1 VEDGGLIAAKHQT
14 VSVLEEE
21 VAAVLPTADWEPL
34 DRAMVEVAMQRVT
47 GPVAAGAV
55 LDPTAEILQ
64 AARALQSVE
73 TVVQG

>member
-1 VEDGGLIAAKHQT
+1 
-14 VSVLEEE
+14 
-21 VAAVLPTADWEPL
+21 
-34 DRAMVEVAMQRVT
+34 MVEVAMQRVT

-55 LDPTAEILQ
+55 LDQTAEILQ